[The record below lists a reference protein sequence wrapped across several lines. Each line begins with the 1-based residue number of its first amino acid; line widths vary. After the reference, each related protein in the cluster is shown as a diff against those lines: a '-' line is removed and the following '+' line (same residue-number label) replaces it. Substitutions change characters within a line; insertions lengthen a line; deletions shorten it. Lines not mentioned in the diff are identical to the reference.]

1 MERKDLQ
8 GRFVIL
14 VLIQFSE
21 INPTV
26 NFPNY
31 ATIRSTNYTRIAN
44 LSYSKKNI
52 GIINNDPF
60 FDEKL

>member
-8 GRFVIL
+8 GGLVIL

-26 NFPNY
+26 NFPNF
-31 ATIRSTNYTRIAN
+31 ATILSTNYTRITN
-44 LSYSKKNI
+44 LSYSKKI
-52 GIINNDPF
+52 SA
-60 FDEKL
+60 